1 MYIIEKALGGTVAE
15 ELIYG
20 RDNISVGASDDL
32 QRATKLARSMV
43 ERFGMSDLGK
53 LELVDVYDRYGVVSQ
68 ISQETKREID
78 LEVRRII
85 QDAYERVKKQLTQ
98 HQKELHALAQALVE
112 YESLSG
118 KEVEDILAGR
128 PIRVKSK
135 SMQF

>member
-98 HQKELHALAQALVE
+98 Q
-112 YESLSG
+112 
-118 KEVEDILAGR
+118 
-128 PIRVKSK
+128 
-135 SMQF
+135 